1 MNTLTLKVRAEYLE
15 LPVSEYVGSHTL
27 RFSRGGELLDDI
39 TVRLDYRNPTSRA
52 YYPLSGWMGEEI
64 TVSVTPDIVLEDRQT
79 DNPVRDRRDV
89 FRPFLHYTPEF
100 GWVNDPNGLLK
111 YTSPVTGETVWH
123 MFYQYNPYD
132 WVWGNMHWG
141 HAVSRDL
148 IHWEEL
154 SPALC
159 PDDDGTMFAGSAIVD
174 RENRTGLKEGE
185 EDVILLYY
193 TCAGDTSVRSAK
205 KKFTQCLA
213 YSTDGGM
220 TFKKYAKNPVVRHI
234 KADNRDPK
242 VVWCEELDAYLMA
255 IYLSGHEYALLTS
268 KNLLDWEQIQR
279 IKLDRDAECPDIYP
293 ITVENAPSKRRWI
306 LSGASHR
313 YLVGTFERG
322 QFKPV
327 QRALSPA
334 TGRSSYAAQTFSTD
348 SEAERIQIAWDRD
361 TTFGSAPL
369 AGQMGFPVSL
379 SLVEDGDGF
388 FLCACP
394 HEAIDTVCRDERIL
408 HEAEIT
414 EESPLVVPLEES
426 AYELILS
433 YDPEKV
439 KGDLTVTVF
448 GQKIVLENALNT
460 IRIGK
465 ETLPIRKFQQL
476 PRIRMLIDKGSVEI
490 FTCGGRAMMTEAWML
505 NFNQLYASFS
515 VEEGS
520 ARISQITLRRLMP

>member
-1 MNTLTLKVRAEYLE
+1 MTIPVTSRFLLFPVNTRAVRKTLVFSIGGREVYRLRIRLDNVAPDFTAPIDVSRFLGETLTLSVEPEMEIRCTAAEE
-15 LPVSEYVGSHTL
+15 AP
-27 RFSRGGELLDDI
+27 RRGGE
-39 TVRLDYRNPTSRA
+39 
-52 YYPLSGWMGEEI
+52 PLRPLIHFTPQSGWM
-64 TVSVTPDIVLEDRQT
+64 
-79 DNPVRDRRDV
+79 
-89 FRPFLHYTPEF
+89 
-100 GWVNDPNGLLK
+100 NDPNGLL
-111 YTSPVTGETVWH
+111 YLDGVYH
-123 MFYQYNPYD
+123 LFFQHNPAEPA
-132 WVWGNMHWG
+132 WENMHWG

-159 PDDDGTMFAGSAIVD
+159 PDDDGTMFSGSAIVD

-220 TFKKYAKNPVVRHI
+220 TFQKYAKNPVVRHI

-313 YLVGTFERG
+313 YLVGSFERG

-327 QRALSPA
+327 QRALSLS
-334 TGRSSYAAQTFSTD
+334 TGRSSYAAQIFSTD

-388 FLCACP
+388 FLCARP

-439 KGDLTVTVF
+439 KDDLTVTVF

-515 VEEGS
+515 VEEGY